1 MGENFCYLRY
11 VIMEGLRMSPP
22 LGETTWLS
30 MIRDT
35 KIGNMLFKKGDIF
48 EVNFTALHYDKV

>member
-1 MGENFCYLRY
+1 MRY

-22 LGETTWLS
+22 QGGTSWLS
-30 MIRDT
+30 MIRDA
-35 KIGNMLFKKGDIF
+35 KIGDMIIKKGDIF

>member
-1 MGENFCYLRY
+1 MRY
-11 VIMEGLRMSPP
+11 VIMEGLRLSPP
-22 LGETTWLS
+22 QGETTWLS

-35 KIGNMLFKKGDIF
+35 KIGDMIFKKGDIF